1 MLDPNPS
8 QSMTPGPPIFYR
20 KGNRHRN
27 TENLLLSTYIL
38 RPHEY
43 VFVPSFVPGLKWDK
57 GPESWHGPSITYA
70 INYVLVISILI
81 LIN

>member
-8 QSMTPGPPIFYR
+8 QSMTPDPPIFYR

-27 TENLLLSTYIL
+27 IENLLLSTYCAPRICICSFL
-38 RPHEY
+38 RPWSE
-43 VFVPSFVPGLKWDK
+43 VGQGAGVVAWAVN
-57 GPESWHGPSITYA
+57 YA
-70 INYVLVISILI
+70 INYMLVISILI